1 MNFIAKNFL
10 RGLAIVIPTV
20 VTIYILYQTF
30 VWIDRLIAL
39 PFPGLGVLV
48 TFVAIV
54 LIGILASN
62 FVIARLLA
70 IPDAIFT
77 RAPLVKILYT
87 SIKDLIE
94 AFVGDR
100 KRFNHPV
107 LVTLGGP
114 PSVEA
119 LGFVTCDD
127 LEPMGAAGKVAVYF
141 PQSYNFA
148 GNLVIV
154 PRESVRP
161 ISADSGRV
169 MAFIVSGGVSG
180 GIDQPPANGTGAAR
194 S

>member
-10 RGLAIVIPTV
+10 RGLAIVIPSV
-20 VTIYILYQTF
+20 VTVYILYQTF

-48 TFVAIV
+48 TFAAIV
-54 LIGILASN
+54 LVGVLASN
-62 FVIARLLA
+62 WVVARLLA
-70 IPDAIFT
+70 IPDAIFR

-100 KRFNHPV
+100 KRFNRPV

-119 LGFVTCDD
+119 LGFITCDD
-127 LEPMGAAGKVAVYF
+127 LESMGAEGKVAVYF

-148 GNLVIV
+148 GNLVVV
-154 PRESVRP
+154 PRDSVKP
-161 ISADSGRV
+161 VTADPGRV

-180 GIDQPPANGTGAAR
+180 GVDQPLPNSKGGAR
-194 S
+194 G

>member
-1 MNFIAKNFL
+1 MQEF
-10 RGLAIVIPTV
+10 
-20 VTIYILYQTF
+20 
-30 VWIDRLIAL
+30 DRLAWETYKDYA
-39 PFPGLGVLV
+39 PVQKVGPGKAVV
-48 TFVAIV
+48 FAITKHH
-54 LIGILASN
+54 A
-62 FVIARLLA
+62 ARLTQPAIA
-70 IPDAIFT
+70 IPDLVFT

-100 KRFNHPV
+100 RRFNRPV

-127 LEPMGAAGKVAVYF
+127 LSPIGAAGRVAVYF

-154 PRESVRP
+154 PLESVRP
-161 ISADSGRV
+161 INADPGRV
-169 MAFIVSGGVSG
+169 MAFIVSGGISG
-180 GIDQPPANGTGAAR
+180 GVDQPGPNGPGVGR
-194 S
+194 V

>member
-20 VTIYILYQTF
+20 VTVYILYQTF
-30 VWIDRLIAL
+30 LWIDRLIAL

-62 FVIARLLA
+62 WVIARMLA
-70 IPDAIFT
+70 IPDMVFT

-100 KRFNHPV
+100 RRFNRPV

-127 LEPMGAAGKVAVYF
+127 LSPIGAAGRVAVYF

-154 PRESVRP
+154 PLESVRP
-161 ISADSGRV
+161 INADPGRV

-180 GIDQPPANGTGAAR
+180 GVDQPGSNGPAVDR
-194 S
+194 V

>member
-1 MNFIAKNFL
+1 MNFIAKYFL

-20 VTIYILYQTF
+20 VTVYILYETF
-30 VWIDRLIAL
+30 LWIDRLIAF

-48 TFVAIV
+48 SFAAIV
-54 LIGILASN
+54 FIGILGSN
-62 FVIARLLA
+62 WVVARLLA

-77 RAPLVKILYT
+77 RAPLVKIVYS

-100 KRFNHPV
+100 RRFNRPV
-107 LVTLGGP
+107 LVTLGGMP
-114 PSVEA
+114 GVEA

-127 LEPMGAAGKVAVYF
+127 LSPIGAEGRVAVYF

-154 PRESVRP
+154 PRESVHP
-161 ISADSGRV
+161 IDADPGRV

-180 GIDQPPANGTGAAR
+180 GVDQPGNNGANSERG
-194 S
+194 

>member
-20 VTIYILYQTF
+20 VTAYILYQTF
-30 VWIDRLIAL
+30 LWIDRLIL
-39 PFPGLGVLV
+39 FPFPGLGVLV

-62 FVIARLLA
+62 YVIAKLLA
-70 IPDAIFT
+70 IPEAIFS
-77 RAPLVKILYT
+77 RAPLVKILYS

-100 KRFNHPV
+100 KRFNNPV
-107 LVTLGGP
+107 LVVLGNSP
-114 PSVEA
+114 RVEA
-119 LGFVTCDD
+119 LGFVTAED
-127 LEPMGAAGKVAVYF
+127 LGVIGAEGSVAVYF
-141 PQSYNFA
+141 PQAYNFA

-154 PRESVRP
+154 PRESVRAVDGDP
-161 ISADSGRV
+161 GRV

-180 GIDQPPANGTGAAR
+180 GLDAQGIASQPR

>member
-1 MNFIAKNFL
+1 MNFIAKYFL
-10 RGLAIVIPTV
+10 RGLAIVIPSV

-30 VWIDRLIAL
+30 LWIDRLIAL
-39 PFPGLGVLV
+39 PFRGLGVLV
-48 TFVAIV
+48 AFIAIV
-54 LIGILASN
+54 LVGLLASN
-62 FVIARLLA
+62 WVIARLLA

-100 KRFNHPV
+100 KRFNRPV
-107 LVTLGGP
+107 LVALGASPGI
-114 PSVEA
+114 EA

-127 LEPMGAAGKVAVYF
+127 LEPIGAAGRVAVYF

-148 GNLVIV
+148 GNLIIV

-161 ISADSGRV
+161 IDADSGRV
-169 MAFIVSGGVSG
+169 MAFIVSGGISG
-180 GIDQPPANGTGAAR
+180 AVDQAAPNPAGVAHG
-194 S
+194 

>member
-20 VTIYILYQTF
+20 VTVYILCQSF
-30 VWIDRLIAL
+30 LWIDRLIIL
-39 PFPGLGVLV
+39 PFPGLGVLA
-48 TFVAIV
+48 TFAAIV

-77 RAPLVKILYT
+77 RAPLVKIVYT

-100 KRFNHPV
+100 KRFNRPV
-107 LVTLGGP
+107 LVTLGSSP
-114 PSVEA
+114 LIEA
-119 LGFVTCDD
+119 LGFVTADD
-127 LEPMGAAGKVAVYF
+127 LTAIGAEGSVAVYF
-141 PQSYNFA
+141 PQSYNVA
-148 GNLVIV
+148 GNLLVV
-154 PRESVRP
+154 PRESVRD
-161 ISADSGRV
+161 IAADPGRM

-180 GIDQPPANGTGAAR
+180 GLEPSSSVESTEN
-194 S
+194 

>member
-1 MNFIAKNFL
+1 MNFLAKNFL

-20 VTIYILYQTF
+20 VTVYILYQTF
-30 VWIDRLIAL
+30 LWIDRLIL
-39 PFPGLGVLV
+39 FPFPGLGVLV

-54 LIGILASN
+54 LIGVLASN
-62 FVIARLLA
+62 YVIGKLLA

-77 RAPLVKILYT
+77 RAPLVKILYS

-100 KRFNHPV
+100 KRFNRPV
-107 LVTLGGP
+107 LVTLGSS

-119 LGFVTCDD
+119 IGFVTSDD
-127 LEPMGAAGKVAVYF
+127 LGMIGSPDSVAVYF

-148 GNLVIV
+148 GNLVVV
-154 PRESVRP
+154 PRESVRA
-161 ISADSGRV
+161 IDADPGRV

-180 GIDQPPANGTGAAR
+180 GVDKTVTNGVDR
-194 S
+194 H

>member
-20 VTIYILYQTF
+20 VTVYILYQTF
-30 VWIDRLIAL
+30 LWIDRLIAL

-62 FVIARLLA
+62 WVIARMLA
-70 IPDAIFT
+70 IPDMIFT

-87 SIKDLIE
+87 SIRDLIE

-100 KRFNHPV
+100 RRFNRPV

-127 LEPMGAAGKVAVYF
+127 LTPIGAAGRVAVYF

-148 GNLVIV
+148 GNLVVV
-154 PRESVRP
+154 PLESVRP
-161 ISADSGRV
+161 INADPGRV
-169 MAFIVSGGVSG
+169 MAFIVSGGISG
-180 GIDQPPANGTGAAR
+180 GVDQPGPNGPGVGR
-194 S
+194 V